1 MDSDLGTILTVARP
15 FMYGLAIAGQQGVE
29 QILVQMLCDLH
40 MTMGLIGYGDINEIV
55 GKKEELLMKLEYKL

>member
-1 MDSDLGTILTVARP
+1 
-15 FMYGLAIAGQQGVE
+15 MYGLAIAGQQGVE
-29 QILVQMLCDLH
+29 QILMQMLCDLH